1 MRTPKNAHT
10 GFSLIELLVVIAI
23 IAILA
28 ALIFPTFNRAREAA
42 RQTTCISQMHDISV
56 ALKLFREDNNNYPA
70 TLLGLAQ
77 DANGQFYTNASQTAV
92 PIDQIKAWTGRTI
105 SAIKTARTS

>member
-1 MRTPKNAHT
+1 MECRQRAVRHPHVSRPAEGQMGSMRTLSTARR

-28 ALIFPTFNRAREAA
+28 ALIFPTFNRAREQA
-42 RQTTCISQMHDISV
+42 RLTTCMSQMHDISV

-77 DANGQFYTNASQTAV
+77 DANGQFYT
-92 PIDQIKAWTGRTI
+92 
-105 SAIKTARTS
+105 